1 MLLFFVFLRVLCSNI
16 FVSVSWFFL
25 LSHFHSVELN
35 DNENLSSAMSN
46 FTSKLSL
53 SMGLFLGKK
62 CSHELRVCILQFPNA
77 VCMASSVTNPCQQP
91 AIKHFTGACA
101 GPSIYEPLL
110 KTRQRSI
117 SLGAA
122 FRMAFEM

>member
-46 FTSKLSL
+46 FTSK
-53 SMGLFLGKK
+53 
-62 CSHELRVCILQFPNA
+62 
-77 VCMASSVTNPCQQP
+77 
-91 AIKHFTGACA
+91 
-101 GPSIYEPLL
+101 
-110 KTRQRSI
+110 
-117 SLGAA
+117 
-122 FRMAFEM
+122 